1 MLKIYDVVLVMA
13 GDAARIA
20 NLIEQKDRDLARQIR
35 RAMQS
40 VALNVA
46 EGMGSLHGH
55 KRQRYSSALGSAR
68 EVLACVQVAQAMQL
82 IGNVDARVLDRMNH
96 VIATLARLVYRRA
109 S

>member
-1 MLKIYDVVLVMA
+1 MLRIYEVVLVMA
-13 GDAARIA
+13 GDTARIA
-20 NLIEQKDRDLARQIR
+20 EQIERRDRDLARQLR

-68 EVLACVQVAQAMQL
+68 EALACVQVAQAMRY
-82 IGNVDARVLDRMNH
+82 IGPVHEQVLDRMDH
-96 VIATLARLVYRRA
+96 VIATLGRLVYRRA

>member
-20 NLIEQKDRDLARQIR
+20 DRIERKDRDLARQMR

-46 EGMGSLHGH
+46 EGMGSLSGH
-55 KRQRYSSALGSAR
+55 KRQRYSTALGSAR
-68 EVLACVQVAQAMQL
+68 EVLACVQVAQAMRS
-82 IGNVDARVLDRMNH
+82 IGPVDAQVLDRMDH
-96 VIATLARLVYRRA
+96 VIATLGRLVYRHA